1 MYSVFSRLFSGFRR
15 KPRSAAPKRRNQPIK
30 AVILIVTGWLF
41 ILAGVAGLVLPVVPG
56 TILLVGGVM
65 LLSRHY
71 AWARRLLAA
80 GRRRYPQI
88 WRAIHNHRATLK
100 RFWMRLRGRFRP
112 KRQTEPNHITR

>member
-56 TILLVGGVM
+56 AILLVGGVM

-80 GRRRYPQI
+80 GRRRYPQV
-88 WRAIHNHRATLK
+88 WRSIHNYRATLK
-100 RFWMRLRGRFRP
+100 RFWIRLKVKVHA
-112 KRQTEPNHITR
+112 KRQTGASHIIR